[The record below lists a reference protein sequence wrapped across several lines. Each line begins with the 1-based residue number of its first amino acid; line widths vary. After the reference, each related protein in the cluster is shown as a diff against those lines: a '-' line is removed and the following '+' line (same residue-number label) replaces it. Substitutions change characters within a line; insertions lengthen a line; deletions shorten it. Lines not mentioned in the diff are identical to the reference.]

1 MAIRKEKRAFER
13 IELDSLRGSVELKE
27 TIKTVSIINGCE
39 EGVCVNSADF
49 PVGSV
54 VRLVIGSREDQ
65 PGISLYCK
73 VVWVSTKKGLV
84 WESDL
89 RADITTSYLSMR
101 PTERRAS
108 ATMTAKTARGEH
120 MPE

>member
-73 VVWVSTKKGLV
+73 VVWVSTKKGREKRSGLLLLNTNKILFRQ
-84 WESDL
+84 DL
-89 RADITTSYLSMR
+89 LSFAR
-101 PTERRAS
+101 LIDS
-108 ATMTAKTARGEH
+108 ARKQTAV
-120 MPE
+120 